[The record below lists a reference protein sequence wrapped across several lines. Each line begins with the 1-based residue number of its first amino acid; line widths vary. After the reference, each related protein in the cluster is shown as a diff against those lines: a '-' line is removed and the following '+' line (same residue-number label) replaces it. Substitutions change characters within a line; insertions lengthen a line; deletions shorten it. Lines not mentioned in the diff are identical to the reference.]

1 MNSIIVPT
9 CVEFPSFHLLL
20 LMNYQEDTKARMKLF
35 TDAIKKER
43 DSGSSL
49 GEFTLLD
56 QTRVDL
62 DANTTILG
70 CTLWSHI
77 PSAAS
82 EEVGL
87 RLNDFR
93 QIRQWTVETYNAA
106 HLADATWLDEE
117 CAKIRAEEPDRRIAV
132 LTHHA
137 PAMAGTSAPRYENEP
152 SNIRT
157 AFATDM
163 SSRSCWGPPVK
174 TWAFGHTHFC
184 CDFVRNGVRILS
196 NQRGYEGIETRYSS
210 FRDDFVL
217 YI

>member
-1 MNSIIVPT
+1 
-9 CVEFPSFHLLL
+9 
-20 LMNYQEDTKARMKLF
+20 MKLF
-35 TDAIKKER
+35 TDEIKKER
-43 DSGSSL
+43 DSGNSL
-49 GEFTLLD
+49 GEFILLD

-62 DANTTILG
+62 DANITILG

-77 PSAAS
+77 PGAAS

-93 QIRQWTVETYNAA
+93 RIRRWTIETHNAA
-106 HLADATWLDEE
+106 HMADATWLDRE

-137 PAMAGTSAPRYENEP
+137 PAMSGTSAPHHEKEP

-163 SSRSCWGPPVK
+163 TSRSCWVPPVK
-174 TWAFGHTHFC
+174 VWAFGHTHFC
-184 CDFVRNGVRILS
+184 CDFVKNGVRILS
-196 NQRGYEGIETRYSS
+196 NQRGYEGIETQYTS

-217 YI
+217 CI